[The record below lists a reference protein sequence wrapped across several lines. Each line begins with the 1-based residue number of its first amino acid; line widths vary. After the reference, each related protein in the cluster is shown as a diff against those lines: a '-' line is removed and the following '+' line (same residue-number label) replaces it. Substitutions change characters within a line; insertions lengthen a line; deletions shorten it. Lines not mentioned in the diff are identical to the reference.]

1 MKPPIKAEIFLVP
14 TEDVDTHMAQLA
26 EDGTAAVT
34 FTHVS
39 GPYSAIAVDA
49 AIVNKPQPK
58 STKGNPAPPPI
69 PSFLGGG
76 A

>member
-14 TEDVDTHMAQLA
+14 TEDVATHMAQLT

-39 GPYSAIAVDA
+39 GMYSAIAVDA
-49 AIVNKPQPK
+49 AIVSRPQPK
-58 STKGNPAPPPI
+58 PVKGNPAPPPV
-69 PSFLGGG
+69 PSFLGGSQ
-76 A
+76 